1 MDFGLRIKRQDV
13 AGSDWPVIAF
23 SPSPLAKFS
32 CNDDAE
38 RDVVALPDDVSKPQ
52 EAGKTTSVVLF
63 LTPDL
68 LCTEFSLGSQH
79 VTVVFLL
86 QQLYKPPCRDKF
98 SRLRGGEHR
107 PPSCHSFNTFDWI
120 NPRKEDK
127 KARLFF
133 VSRLGP

>member
-1 MDFGLRIKRQDV
+1 MDFGLRIERQDV
-13 AGSDWPVIAF
+13 AGSDWLVITF
-23 SPSPLAKFS
+23 SLSPLAKFS
-32 CNDDAE
+32 CNDDAD
-38 RDVVALPDDVSKPQ
+38 RDVVTPPDDVL
-52 EAGKTTSVVLF
+52 ETGKTTSVVLF

-68 LCTEFSLGSQH
+68 LCTELSLGSQH

-86 QQLYKPPCRDKF
+86 QQLFKPPCRDKF

-120 NPRKEDK
+120 NSRKEDK